1 MSDFKKEI
9 EERFENR
16 HKNKFSTWTSFLVRV
31 ILLVVLIMII
41 KFLANPKTEKF
52 RDFLLEPNQI
62 LPSFKKKNKRS

>member
-52 RDFLLEPNQI
+52 RDFLFGTKSNSAIVQE
-62 LPSFKKKNKRS
+62 KE